1 MKLSPPAKLALAL
14 IAVAAGLAGCATTGP
29 GAAAPGMTMDEA
41 QHAYGP
47 PTGTY
52 HFRDGG
58 TRFEYATTPLGRVT
72 YMLDFDAAGRL
83 VRSRQVL
90 TEADFAEI
98 KPGMSKEDVRLRLGP
113 PTEYLRIPRQHLVV
127 WNWRY
132 AGADCTWFQASIGDD
147 DGKVSQASL
156 SPDPICDHGPDR
168 E

>member
-1 MKLSPPAKLALAL
+1 MKLSKLAQSMGAGAG
-14 IAVAAGLAGCATTGP
+14 AVVLGGCITMGP
-29 GAAAPGMTMDEA
+29 GSATPGMTLDEA
-41 QHAYGP
+41 RRVYGA

-58 TRFEYATTPLGRVT
+58 SRLEYATTPLGKVT

-90 TEADFAEI
+90 TEDDFADI
-98 KPGMSKEDVRLRLGP
+98 KPGMSKDDVRLRLGP

-132 AGADCTWFQASIGDD
+132 AGGDCTWFQASIGDE
-147 DGKVSQASL
+147 DGKVTEAGVSQ
-156 SPDPICDHGPDR
+156 DPICDHGPDR
-168 E
+168 Q